1 MYVIYYVSEM
11 INVQAPGILGEFEDI
26 FCGYLLFFE
35 ILNPSRN
42 FTVVYDVVHCS
53 QKSLSSNVYP
63 PPARGA
69 CHEAVN
75 TSG

>member
-1 MYVIYYVSEM
+1 VSEM

-42 FTVVYDVVHCS
+42 FTVVYDVVHKHHS
-53 QKSLSSNVYP
+53 QAMYIPL
-63 PPARGA
+63 ARGA

-75 TSG
+75 LCLYLSH